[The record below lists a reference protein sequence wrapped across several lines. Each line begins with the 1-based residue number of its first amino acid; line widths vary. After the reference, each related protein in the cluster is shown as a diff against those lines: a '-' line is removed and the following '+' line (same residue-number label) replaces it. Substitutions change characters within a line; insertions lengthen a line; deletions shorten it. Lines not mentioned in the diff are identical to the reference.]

1 MKRYGLVS
9 YSFTSNNKVIL
20 GEVFDKN
27 SNLLQLSRDLSY
39 LYPFTIIF
47 KNGKYYYN
55 EQDFEYYRSK
65 YKITRKISVEQQIS
79 KKETFHTP
87 FLVNLDTFEPIFK
100 TRSKLETKILNFSVS
115 RPIIGIMLPMEEAH
129 FRGNVLD
136 QILLSYPMIIL
147 VVGGK
152 CKNNKNSFAMLS
164 NRYLRKKGFP
174 KNRIIKACYDCGVS
188 DFLSIIDLACG
199 GEIKNIIIGCTY
211 ECMISL
217 RNKIRDRKVFYRCP
231 Y

>member
-1 MKRYGLVS
+1 MKRFGLVS
-9 YSFTSNNKVIL
+9 QSFTSNNKVIL
-20 GEVFDKN
+20 GEIFDKN
-27 SNLLQLSRDLSY
+27 SNLLQLSKELSY

-65 YKITRKISVEQQIS
+65 YKITRKISVEQEIL

-87 FLVNLDTFEPIFK
+87 LLVDLDTFEPVF
-100 TRSKLETKILNFSVS
+100 KLEAKILNFSVS
-115 RPIIGIMLPMEEAH
+115 RPIIGIMLPIKEAP

-152 CKNNKNSFAMLS
+152 YKNNKNSFAMLS

-174 KNRIIKACYDCGVS
+174 KNRIIKACYDCSV
-188 DFLSIIDLACG
+188 DDCLSIVDLACG

-211 ECMISL
+211 QCMISL

>member
-1 MKRYGLVS
+1 MKRFGLVS
-9 YSFTSNNKVIL
+9 QSFTSSNRVIL
-20 GEVFDKN
+20 GEIFDKN
-27 SNLLQLSRDLSY
+27 SNLLQLSKELSY

-65 YKITRKISVEQQIS
+65 YKITRKISVEQEIS

-87 FLVNLDTFEPIFK
+87 LLVDLDTFEPIFK
-100 TRSKLETKILNFSVS
+100 TPLGLKGNFSVS
-115 RPIIGIMLPMEEAH
+115 RPIIGIMLSIEEAH

-152 CKNNKNSFAMLS
+152 CKNNKNSLAMLS
-164 NRYLRKKGFP
+164 YRYLRKKGFP
-174 KNRIIKACYDCGVS
+174 KNRIIKACYDCGVN
-188 DFLSIIDLACG
+188 DCLSIVDLACG